1 LHSEVGESSQDPACA
16 LSPTFDNRLRRQGKQ
31 QIIDYDPQPPFDA
44 GRIAKAGAE
53 MMNPVLEYSNER
65 D

>member
-1 LHSEVGESSQDPACA
+1 M
-16 LSPTFDNRLRRQGKQ
+16 Q